1 MTTTYIGEL
10 TLGVAVPLPVAL
22 VSQAQFTLQ
31 AQVDATLAA
40 SINVQLPTTLLELL
54 ALAQSILAALESMLL
69 HGLEPPSLSLQ
80 GAIFAQTLAQLS
92 LQLAP
97 FLAFATLMAT
107 GGVFGYVYDGPTN
120 GAGGELTTE
129 LAGGF
134 PGHGATD
141 HCNLLV
147 LGAKASATWTAMQA
161 MFRTS
166 P

>member
-10 TLGVAVPLPVAL
+10 TLAAMVPLPVAL
-22 VSQAQFTLQ
+22 VSQSQFLLQ
-31 AQVDATLAA
+31 AQLDATIVAA
-40 SINVQLPTTLLELL
+40 ANIQIPTTLANLI
-54 ALAQSILAALESMLL
+54 ALAQSILDALAQMLAL
-69 HGLEPPSLSLQ
+69 GLQPPSVSLQ
-80 GAIFAQTLAQLS
+80 ASIFAATIAQLG

-107 GGVFGYVYDGPTN
+107 GGVFAYVYDGPTN
-120 GAGGELTTE
+120 GFGAELSTA

-141 HCNLLV
+141 HCDVLV
-147 LGAKASATWTAMQA
+147 MGAVAGATWAAMQQL
-161 MFRTS
+161 FRTT

>member
-1 MTTTYIGEL
+1 MSTTYLGEL
-10 TLGVAVPLPVAL
+10 TIGVMVPLPVVL
-22 VSQAQFTLQ
+22 VAQAQFSLQ
-31 AQVDATLAA
+31 AQLDATIAMSA
-40 SINVQLPTTLLELL
+40 SLQIPTTLANLI
-54 ALAQSILAALESMLL
+54 ALAQSILDALAQMLAF
-69 HGLEPPSLSLQ
+69 GLEPPSVSLQ
-80 GAIFAQTLAQLS
+80 ASIIAATIAQIG

-120 GAGGELTTE
+120 GAGAELTTA

-141 HCNLLV
+141 HCDILMM
-147 LGAKASATWTAMQA
+147 GAVAAGTWTAMQQV
-161 MFRTS
+161 FKTS